1 MARSGAHSGVG
12 PAQVRRHGTMHGP
25 MLYLDHAATTP
36 MRPEVWEAM
45 APFAV
50 DVFGNASGSHGV
62 ARRAKN
68 ALEEARERAAAVIG
82 ARPLEI
88 VFTGGGTEADALAV
102 QGAALSGGKQGHVV
116 TTAIEH
122 EAVLET
128 AAFLERLGCRVT
140 VVGVDARGVIDADEI
155 AALVDPS
162 TAVVSVM
169 SANNETGAVQPLDAI
184 SIAVRGLAGDVA
196 IHTDGVQSFVSCD
209 IDVEQIGVDL
219 LTLAAHKFGGP
230 KGVGL
235 LYVRSGISLEP
246 VLHGGG
252 QELGR
257 RSGTHNVMGAVGMV
271 TAMEIAVAD
280 RARFVQ
286 DVAEARRRFE
296 TRLRELVPDLEINAP
311 LDGRLVQHSHVR
323 IPGVRNETLLVR
335 LDRAGLAASAGS
347 SCQSGAAD
355 ISHVLAAMGFDD
367 DRARQCLRFSFGWTT
382 TPEDGDAAAQIVGA
396 ALEGLR

>member
-1 MARSGAHSGVG
+1 
-12 PAQVRRHGTMHGP
+12 

-45 APFAV
+45 APFAG
-50 DVFGNASGSHGV
+50 DVYGNASGSHAV

-68 ALEEARERAAAVIG
+68 ALEEARERAAVLLG

-102 QGAALSGGKQGHVV
+102 QGAALAGGRRGHVV
-116 TTAIEH
+116 TSAVEH

-128 AAFLERLGCRVT
+128 AEFLERLGCPVT
-140 VVGVDARGVIDADEI
+140 IVGVDKHGV
-155 AALVDPS
+155 VDPDQIS
-162 TAVVSVM
+162 AAVDDTTAVVSVM
-169 SANNETGAVQPLDAI
+169 SANNETGVVQPIRVIAAAVKAMHLDA
-184 SIAVRGLAGDVA
+184 AL
-196 IHTDGVQSFVSCD
+196 HTDAVQSFVSR
-209 IDVEQIGVDL
+209 DVDVDDLGIDL

-235 LYVRSGISLEP
+235 LYVRSGTALEP

-280 RARFVQ
+280 RPRFVR
-286 DVAEARRRFE
+286 DVAEARTRFE
-296 TRLRELVPDLEINAP
+296 AGLRRAIPDLEINAP
-311 LDGRLVQHSHVR
+311 RDGRLVQHAHVR

-367 DRARQCLRFSFGWTT
+367 ERARQCLRFSFGWTT
-382 TPEDGDAAAQIVGA
+382 TPDDGDAAAAIVGEA
-396 ALEGLR
+396 VAGLR

>member
-1 MARSGAHSGVG
+1 
-12 PAQVRRHGTMHGP
+12 MHEP

-45 APFAV
+45 SPHAGEV
-50 DVFGNASGSHGV
+50 YGNASGSHGA
-62 ARRAKN
+62 ARLAKN
-68 ALEEARERAAAVIG
+68 ALEEARERAAALLG
-82 ARPLEI
+82 AQPLEI
-88 VFTGGGTEADALAV
+88 VFTGGGTEADNLAV
-102 QGAALSGGKQGHVV
+102 QGAALSGGRRGMVV

-128 AAFLERLGCRVT
+128 AGFLEALGCPVH
-140 VVGVDARGVIDADEI
+140 VAGVDGMGV
-155 AALVDPS
+155 VDVDDLAS
-162 TAVVSVM
+162 AVGDDTAVVSVM
-169 SANNETGAVQPLDAI
+169 SANNETGVLQPIRRISEAI
-184 SIAVRGLAGDVA
+184 KSINPAADM
-196 IHTDGVQSFVSCD
+196 HTDAVQSFISEELNVD
-209 IDVEQIGVDL
+209 AFGVDL
-219 LTLAAHKFGGP
+219 LSLAAHKFGGP

-235 LYVRSGISLEP
+235 LYVRSGVGLEP

-271 TAMEIAVAD
+271 QAMELTAAD
-280 RARFVQ
+280 RERFRRDVGTARSGFE
-286 DVAEARRRFE
+286 EAL
-296 TRLRELVPDLEINAP
+296 LRAVPDLEINAP
-311 LDGRLVQHSHVR
+311 PDGRLVQHSHLR

-335 LDRAGLAASAGS
+335 LDQRDLAVSAGS

-367 DRARQCLRFSFGWTT
+367 ERARQCLRFSFGWTT
-382 TPEDGDAAAQIVGA
+382 APEDGAAAAATVIE